1 MANKPQI
8 VTIESLRGVAA
19 MMVVLYHLVELLKV
33 PLPTSL
39 DVIRSHFGLGVPF
52 FYLLSGFVLAYGYG
66 DALGGRSEIVAFYVR
81 RLFRIAPLFY
91 AMLLVWVVSSWLVWG
106 KVYSS
111 QTYFL
116 NLTFLYGLVPGYH
129 ESIVWAGW
137 SIGVEMLFYLVFP
150 VVACLLPGMLSS
162 AVGFVAA
169 CVLSAA
175 VRNSLEAAGLGS
187 YAYMNLGT
195 HLPFFFSGILCYR
208 IWQRAGFAV
217 HPGWGKGMLLAGLGL
232 AVVLV
237 EWGVLHDYFVGL
249 RFGALERNIW
259 AVAFGLILL
268 SACFWANPVLDR
280 GPLLQLGRFS
290 FSVYLVHPFL
300 MLLLIKLEFVQ
311 GLKSAVPHPW
321 TNFIVSVVLTVS
333 LIWAVS
339 AMTYRAIE
347 RPGMKVGRHV
357 AMRIANRASV

>member
-1 MANKPQI
+1 MANKQQI

-19 MMVVLYHLVELLKV
+19 MMVVLYHLAELLKV
-33 PLPTSL
+33 PLPASL

-66 DALGGRSEIVAFYVR
+66 DSLGGRAEIVAFYVR

-91 AMLLVWVVSSWLVWG
+91 AMLFVWVVAGWVVWG

-116 NLTFLYGLVPGYH
+116 NFTFLYGLVPGYH

-150 VVACLLPGMLSS
+150 VVACLLPGIASS
-162 AVGFVAA
+162 AIGFVVA
-169 CVLSAA
+169 CILSAA
-175 VRNSLEAAGLGS
+175 VRKSLEVAGLGS

-195 HLPFFFSGILCYR
+195 HLPFFFAGMLCYR
-208 IWQRAGFAV
+208 IWQRTGFAI
-217 HPGWGKGMLLAGLGL
+217 HAGWGKIALLSGL
-232 AVVLV
+232 ALAAVLV
-237 EWGVLHDYFVGL
+237 EWGGLYEFLVSL

-290 FSVYLVHPFL
+290 FSVYLVHPFV
-300 MLLLIKLEFVQ
+300 MLILIKLQFVER
-311 GLKSAVPHPW
+311 LTSIAWHPMA
-321 TNFIVSVVLTVS
+321 TFIISVVLTVS
-333 LIWAVS
+333 IIWLVS
-339 AMTYRAIE
+339 ALTYRTIE
-347 RPGMKVGRHV
+347 SPGMRVGRHV
-357 AMRIANRASV
+357 AKRITKEVGA

>member
-1 MANKPQI
+1 MANRHQI

-33 PLPTSL
+33 PLPASL

-66 DALGGRSEIVAFYVR
+66 DALGGRTEIVAFYVR

-91 AMLLVWVVSSWLVWG
+91 AMLIVWTVSSWLVWG
-106 KVYSS
+106 KVYSG

-116 NLTFLYGLVPGYH
+116 NFTFLYGLVPGYH

-150 VVACLLPGMLSS
+150 VVACLLPGIVSS
-162 AVGFVAA
+162 VVGFVVV

-175 VRNSLEAAGLGS
+175 VRNSFEAAGLGS

-195 HLPFFFSGILCYR
+195 HMPFFFAGVLCYR
-208 IWQRAGFAV
+208 IWQRAGFVA
-217 HPGWGKGMLLAGLGL
+217 HAGWGKLALLGGLGV

-237 EWGVLHDYFVGL
+237 GWGGLHEFFVEL

-268 SACFWANPVLDR
+268 SACFWANPLLDR

-300 MLLLIKLEFVQ
+300 MLILIKFRFVEN
-311 GLKSAVPHPW
+311 LMSVVPHLW
-321 TNFIVSVVLTVS
+321 ANFIVSVVMTVS
-333 LIWAVS
+333 LVWGVS
-339 AMTYRAIE
+339 ALTYRTIE
-347 RPGMKVGRHV
+347 SPGMRLGRQV
-357 AMRIANRASV
+357 ALRIAKRRDA